1 MDRNSRWSCKDS
13 SATTVKMVYLVRMQV
28 NARARK
34 LNTLGATRLPERGS
48 AKCLSASE
56 HKVRSEHRLTH
67 AELKPKAPE
76 PCASND
82 ILRRSGCMYNYRF
95 TPPIISSQNVLNVAT
110 ALKTLVR
117 RCLQELSTFHVPLS
131 LGPIIADLVFQV
143 SATVLMT
150 SSCISDQGCAQI

>member
-1 MDRNSRWSCKDS
+1 
-13 SATTVKMVYLVRMQV
+13 
-28 NARARK
+28 
-34 LNTLGATRLPERGS
+34 
-48 AKCLSASE
+48 
-56 HKVRSEHRLTH
+56 
-67 AELKPKAPE
+67 
-76 PCASND
+76 
-82 ILRRSGCMYNYRF
+82 MYNYRF

-150 SSCISDQGCAQI
+150 SSCTSDQGCAQI